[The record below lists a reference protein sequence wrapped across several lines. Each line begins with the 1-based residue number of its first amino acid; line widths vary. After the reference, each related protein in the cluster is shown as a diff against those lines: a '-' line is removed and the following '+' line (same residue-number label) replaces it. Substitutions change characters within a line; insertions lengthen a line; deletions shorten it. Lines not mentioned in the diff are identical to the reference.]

1 MIRDTYRV
9 GARFSISTPSAIAA
23 RRESAGDLAGRQAV
37 WRWPSPTELVLAL
50 TVLGGVLRF
59 ATLNVS
65 SLELDES
72 ATLILVHRGFSGML
86 SHLAKSES
94 APPLYYILVWAWTKI
109 FGAGPLAFRSFSAL
123 VATLTIP
130 VMYMAGRRLSP
141 RIGVWAAALATVSP
155 AMYFYS
161 QEARAYALM
170 VLFSAAAFVAW
181 QRALQD
187 PQGRRLALWA
197 GLSILAVLT
206 HYFAAFLFIPEAVV
220 LARRRGWRYVWAPA
234 GAVVLVGLALVPLAA
249 SQRAGG
255 KTTWIE
261 DLSLRG
267 RVTESVKLF
276 TVGVF
281 GPLVLFATVLAVLL
295 IAGAV
300 ILVLRRG
307 SERERTGAWDAAV
320 VAIVAI
326 VLPLLLAV
334 THLVDVYDGRNV
346 LAIWVPFAVVVA
358 AGLGAERARRSGALL
373 GGALCAICLAMIAA
387 TNLIPAYRRDNWR
400 GVAHALAKPADVR
413 IIVAEQ
419 FAAFPLSIYMG
430 PLSSVSGRVPA
441 TREVDFVALRRLRTV
456 GSPEAPVVPRSPPAG
471 FRLTGVTTTETFAIS
486 RFVAAEATKLTVA
499 SLDRASGQAK
509 ACSFCAA
516 EVILQH

>member
-1 MIRDTYRV
+1 MTEVAVRE
-9 GARFSISTPSAIAA
+9 PAIGLA
-23 RRESAGDLAGRQAV
+23 RRREA
-37 WRWPSPTELVLAL
+37 WRPSPIELVLAL

-94 APPLYYILVWAWTKI
+94 APPLYYILVWAWTKV
-109 FGAGPLAFRSFSAL
+109 FGAGPLGFRSFSAF
-123 VATLTIP
+123 VGTLTIP
-130 VMYMAGRRLSP
+130 VMYMAGRQLSP
-141 RIGVWAAALATVSP
+141 RIGAWAAVLATVSP

-170 VLFSAAAFVAW
+170 VLFSAAAFAAW
-181 QRALQD
+181 QRALHD
-187 PQGRRLALWA
+187 PGSRRLALWA

-206 HYFAAFLFIPEAVV
+206 HYFAAFLFIPEALI
-220 LARRRGWRYVWAPA
+220 LARRLGWRRIWAPT
-234 GAVVLVGLALVPLAA
+234 GAVLLVGLALVPLAA
-249 SQRAGG
+249 SQRAAG
-255 KTTWIE
+255 KSNWIE
-261 DLSLRG
+261 DLALRG
-267 RVTESVKLF
+267 RITESVKLF

-295 IAGAV
+295 VVGAIV
-300 ILVLRRG
+300 LVLRRG
-307 SERERTGAWDAAV
+307 SERERAGAWDAAV

-326 VLPLLLAV
+326 VLPMLLAV

-346 LAIWVPFAVVVA
+346 LAFWVPFAVVVA

-373 GGALCAICLAMIAA
+373 GGALCVISLAMIAA
-387 TNLIPAYRRDNWR
+387 ANLIPAYQRDNWR
-400 GVAHALAKPADVR
+400 GVAHALAKPAGARV
-413 IIVAEQ
+413 IVAAQ
-419 FAAFPLSIYMG
+419 FAALPLSIYMG
-430 PLSSVSGRVPA
+430 PLSTVSGQVPA
-441 TREVDFVALRRLRTV
+441 TREVDFVALRHLRTV

-471 FRLTGVTTTETFAIS
+471 FRLAEVTKTETFAIA
-486 RFVAAEATKLTVA
+486 RFVAAGTTPLSLA

-516 EVILQH
+516 EAILQR

>member
-1 MIRDTYRV
+1 MRIRFAI
-9 GARFSISTPSAIAA
+9 GSPSVTAVRHEPAGTLAHERAA
-23 RRESAGDLAGRQAV
+23 
-37 WRWPSPTELVLAL
+37 WRWPSPTELVIAL

-94 APPLYYILVWAWTKI
+94 APPLYYILAWGWAKV
-109 FGAGPLAFRSFSAL
+109 FGAGPLGFRSFSAL
-123 VATLTIP
+123 VGTLTIP
-130 VMYMAGRRLSP
+130 VMYVAGRQISP
-141 RIGVWAAALATVSP
+141 RIGVWAAALTTVSP

-170 VLFSAAAFVAW
+170 VLFSAAAFAAW
-181 QRALQD
+181 QCSLQD
-187 PQGRRLALWA
+187 PGRRRLALWA

-206 HYFAAFLFIPEAVV
+206 HYFAAFLFIPEAAV
-220 LARRRGWRYVWAPA
+220 LARRLGWRRIWAPT
-234 GAVVLVGLALVPLAA
+234 GAVLLVGLALVPLAA
-249 SQRAGG
+249 SQRAAG
-255 KTTWIE
+255 KSNWIE

-281 GPLVLFATVLAVLL
+281 GPLVLLATVLAVVLV
-295 IAGAV
+295 AGAV
-300 ILVLRRG
+300 ILVLQRG
-307 SERERTGAWDAAV
+307 TERERGGAWDAA
-320 VAIVAI
+320 IVAI
-326 VLPLLLAV
+326 AAIALPLLLAV

-346 LAIWVPFAVVVA
+346 LAFWVPFAVVIA

-387 TNLIPAYRRDNWR
+387 ANLIPAYRRDNWR
-400 GVAHALAKPADVR
+400 GVAHALPKPATAR

-419 FAAFPLSIYMG
+419 FAELPLSIYMG
-430 PLSSVSGRVPA
+430 PLTSVSGQVPA
-441 TREVDFVALRRLRTV
+441 TREVDFVALRHLRTV
-456 GSPEAPVVPRSPPAG
+456 GSPEAPVVPQRPPAG
-471 FRLTGVTTTETFAIS
+471 FHLASMTKTETFAIS
-486 RFVAAEATKLTVA
+486 RFVAAGATTLSVA

-516 EVILQH
+516 EVILQR

>member
-1 MIRDTYRV
+1 M
-9 GARFSISTPSAIAA
+9 GARFAISTPSAITA
-23 RRESAGDLAGRQAV
+23 RRESAGDLARRQAV
-37 WRWPSPTELVLAL
+37 WRRPSAIELVLAL

-94 APPLYYILVWAWTKI
+94 APPFYYILVWAWTKV

-123 VATLTIP
+123 IGTLTIP
-130 VMYMAGRRLSP
+130 VMYLAGRQLSP
-141 RIGVWAAALATVSP
+141 RIGVWAATLATVSP

-170 VLFSAAAFVAW
+170 VLFSAAAFAAW
-181 QRALQD
+181 QRSLQD
-187 PQGRRLALWA
+187 PGRRHLALWA

-220 LARRRGWRYVWAPA
+220 LARRLGWRRVWAPA

-249 SQRAGG
+249 SQRTDN

-261 DLSLRG
+261 ELSLRG
-267 RVTESVKLF
+267 RITESVKLF
-276 TVGVF
+276 TAGIY
-281 GPLVLFATVLAVLL
+281 GPLVLFVTVLAVLL
-295 IAGAV
+295 VASAV
-300 ILVLRRG
+300 VLVLRRG
-307 SERERTGAWDAAV
+307 NERERRGAWDAAI

-346 LAIWVPFAVVVA
+346 LATWVPFAVVIA

-373 GGALCAICLAMIAA
+373 GVALCTICLAMIAA
-387 TNLIPAYRRDNWR
+387 ANLIPAYRRDNWR
-400 GVAHALAKPADVR
+400 GVAQALAKPKTAR

-419 FAAFPLSIYMG
+419 FAALPLSIYMG
-430 PLSSVSGRVPA
+430 PLSGVSGQVPA
-441 TREVDFVALRRLRTV
+441 TREVDFVALRHLRTV
-456 GSPEAPVVPRSPPAG
+456 GSPEAPVVPTSPPAG
-471 FRLTGVTTTETFAIS
+471 FYLAGVTKTETFAIS
-486 RFVAAEATKLTVA
+486 RFVATGAAALTA
-499 SLDRASGQAK
+499 DSLDRASGQAK
-509 ACSFCAA
+509 FCSFCAA
-516 EVILQH
+516 EVILQR